1 MENPSVTKDLF
12 DFVDGK
18 FFGKYRGQVTQNDD
32 PANRG
37 RLQVIVP
44 AVMGKVPI
52 WALPCLPYGGPNM
65 GLYTI
70 PEVGAG
76 VWVEFEAGHPSH
88 PIWVGCYWGD
98 NQLPEDNGGSRAS
111 PPVKILRTK
120 EGLMLSLDDSEEVVT
135 LSDEDGSNLV
145 TIEVRQGKVT
155 IKGTVKVVVDAPQI
169 ELVENAQHPLVFG
182 DQLLTYLNQIVALYA
197 THTHTPA
204 TGFLPA
210 PPLPPATPN
219 LISFQVRT
227 G

>member
-1 MENPSVTKDLF
+1 
-12 DFVDGK
+12 
-18 FFGKYRGQVTQNDD
+18 
-32 PANRG
+32 
-37 RLQVIVP
+37 
-44 AVMGKVPI
+44 
-52 WALPCLPYGGPNM
+52 M

-98 NQLPEDNGGSRAS
+98 DQLPEDNGRSRAS

-120 EGLMLSLDDSEEVVT
+120 EGLMLALDDSEEVVT

-155 IKGTVKVVVDAPQI
+155 IKGTAKVVVDAPQI

-182 DQLLTYLNQIVALYA
+182 DLLLSYLSQIVALYA
-197 THTHTPA
+197 THTHP
-204 TGFLPA
+204 FELPA
-210 PPLPPATPN
+210 PPLPPPTPN

>member
-1 MENPSVTKDLF
+1 MQNRSGTRELF
-12 DFVDGK
+12 DFVEGK
-18 FFGKYRGQVTQNDD
+18 FFGKYRGQVTHNDD
-32 PANRG
+32 PSNRG

-44 AVMGKVPI
+44 AVMGNVPI

-98 NQLPEDNGGSRAS
+98 DQLPEDNGRSRAS

-120 EGLMLSLDDSEEVVT
+120 EGLMLALDDSEEVVT

-155 IKGTVKVVVDAPQI
+155 IKGTAKVVVDAPQI

-182 DQLLTYLNQIVALYA
+182 DLLLSYLSQIVALYA
-197 THTHTPA
+197 THTHP
-204 TGFLPA
+204 FELPA
-210 PPLPPATPN
+210 PPLPPPTPN

>member
-1 MENPSVTKDLF
+1 MENPSATAELF
-12 DFVDGK
+12 DFVDGR
-18 FFGKYRGQVTQNDD
+18 FFGKYRGQVVDNDD

-44 AVMGKVPI
+44 AVMRNVPI

-76 VWVEFEAGHPSH
+76 VWVEFEAGNPSH

-98 NQLPEDNGGSRAS
+98 NQLPEDNSGSSAS
-111 PPVKILRTK
+111 PPLKILRTK
-120 EGLMLSLDDSEEVVT
+120 QGLMLSLDDSEEVAT
-135 LSDEDGSNLV
+135 LSDKDGSNLV
-145 TIEVRQGKVT
+145 TIETRQGTVT

-182 DQLLTYLNQIVALYA
+182 DQLLLYLSQIVALYA
-197 THTHTPA
+197 NHIHSP
-204 TGFLPA
+204 FPA
-210 PPLPPATPN
+210 PPLPPPPPN